1 MTEQKKT
8 LSIDFNY
15 LEMLGLHDYSR
26 FKNKSLK
33 DIVLLALEKEIT
45 SDKDYL
51 DSLLDNK
58 KELLLTFSEPELI
71 EKTPFTI
78 SIDEPKPPIHQ
89 EQNFIDDSISL
100 NEPTSE
106 IPQPIKKTYKS
117 QPRFL
122 KDEPLRTVTPKKKK
136 SKPKAKP
143 KPKTSTNTNVKK
155 K

>member
-58 KELLLTFSEPELI
+58 KELLLTMSEPQLI
-71 EKTPFTI
+71 EKAPSTI

-89 EQNFIDDSISL
+89 EQNFIDDSTSL
-100 NEPTSE
+100 DEPHSE
-106 IPQPIKKTYKS
+106 IPQPIKKTYQS

-136 SKPKAKP
+136 AKPKAKP
-143 KPKTSTNTNVKK
+143 KPKTATKTTVNKK
-155 K
+155 